1 MSQAITKS
9 KIILG
14 LAIGALA
21 LGACVPN
28 KKSEQKASGTLS
40 YDASSKQVALKIEL
54 DSSEVSQITKKHYL
68 QGIKVVKTSEIYSAL
83 KDIDLVS
90 ADPGKGVGRAKDD
103 TKSSDPSK
111 GVGLAQVG
119 LADPSK
125 GVGRYVDAGQS
136 SFEVFVDLDVLPSDI
151 QDRLTSKD
159 EDSFAPCQNLPHCGD
174 QMEVEL
180 TLAEENLNLA
190 AGSVKKLRASAEFG
204 KVTK

>member
-1 MSQAITKS
+1 MSEAITKT
-9 KIILG
+9 KIVLG

-21 LGACVPN
+21 LGGCVPN
-28 KKSEQKASGTLS
+28 KKSEQKATGTLS

-68 QGIKVVKTSEIYSAL
+68 QGVKVVKTSEIYSSL

-90 ADPGKGVGRAKDD
+90 SDPGKGVGRSKDD

-136 SFEVFVDLDVLPSDI
+136 SIEVLVDLEVLPSDI
-151 QDRLTSKD
+151 QDKLLNKD
-159 EDSFAPCQNLPHCGD
+159 EYNLAPCQNLPHCGD
-174 QMEVEL
+174 QLEVEL
-180 TLAEENLNLA
+180 FLVEENLNLE
-190 AGSVKKLRASAEFG
+190 AGSVKKLRASAAFG